1 MQEAFRL
8 GGWGMYPTTFIG
20 LVLLV
25 AAIQYARHPDRRRL
39 HVVRHLNLLVL
50 MSGIL
55 GVVTGMI
62 KMCINVPS
70 DQLHLIVVGFGEALH
85 NVGLALCIMVLA
97 RIIVTLGAARDPNAG
112 GELVDPRG

>member
-39 HVVRHLNLLVL
+39 AVARNLNVLTLL
-50 MSGIL
+50 SGSL
-55 GVVTGMI
+55 GVTAGMI
-62 KMCINVPS
+62 KTCLHVPS
-70 DQLHLIVVGFGEALH
+70 DQLHLVVIGFGESLNNIA
-85 NVGLALCIMVLA
+85 LALCLVAIA
-97 RIIVTLGAARDPNAG
+97 RIITTLGAARDPS
-112 GELVDPRG
+112 ELVDPRG